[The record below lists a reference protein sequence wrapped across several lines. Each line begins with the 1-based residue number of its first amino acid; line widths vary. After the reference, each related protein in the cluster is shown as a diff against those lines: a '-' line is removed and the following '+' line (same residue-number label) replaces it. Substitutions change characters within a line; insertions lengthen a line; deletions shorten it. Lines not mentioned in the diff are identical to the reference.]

1 MLTILPFFM
10 WLAGFMVGI
19 GIGINISK
27 KQK

>member
-19 GIGINISK
+19 GIGVNIGKNK
-27 KQK
+27 K